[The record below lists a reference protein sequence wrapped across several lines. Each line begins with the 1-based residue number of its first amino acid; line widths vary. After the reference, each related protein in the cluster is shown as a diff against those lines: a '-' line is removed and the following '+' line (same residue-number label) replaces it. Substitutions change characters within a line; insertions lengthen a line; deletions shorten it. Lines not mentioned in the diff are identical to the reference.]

1 MSGKIRRN
9 GVELHPDVPSG
20 HAQQQSG
27 AAMNPGGE
35 FRHNRVDLTPF
46 LLFDGNCAEAMTFYQ
61 SCLGGELTITRVV
74 DTPMRDE
81 APAGDQQKVAFA
93 HLQSGGVHVSA
104 TDWRHPT
111 RAFDP
116 GNTVGVY
123 LTGSDAT
130 ELRSV
135 FDRLSAG
142 ADAGLL
148 DPITDLPFGLY
159 GHLRDAYGV
168 HWFFR
173 GERNA

>member
-1 MSGKIRRN
+1 VSGKIRRN
-9 GVELHPDVPSG
+9 GMELHSDDPSG
-20 HAQQQSG
+20 RAKQPSG
-27 AAMNPGGE
+27 AAMNFGGE
-35 FRHNRVDLTPF
+35 SRHNHVDLTPY

-61 SCLGGELTITRVV
+61 FCLGGELTITRVA
-74 DTPMRDE
+74 DTTMRDE
-81 APAGDQQKVAFA
+81 APPGDRQKVAFA
-93 HLQSGGVHVSA
+93 RLQSGGVQVSA

-111 RAFDP
+111 RAFEP
-116 GNTVGVY
+116 GNTVGMY
-123 LTGSDAT
+123 LTSNDAT
-130 ELRSV
+130 ELRTV

-148 DPITDLPFGLY
+148 DPLTDLPFGLY